1 MRCIRTCVATAAL
14 VLLGSHIQ
22 IASAADETKTKGV
35 LPGVDTM
42 AAKDVAGI
50 DPMKTDAAPEPVAEP
65 GAGWVKV
72 GDWDV
77 KISGSVTYDIG
88 TRPLS
93 PHSR

>member
-1 MRCIRTCVATAAL
+1 MRCIRTCVAAAAL
-14 VLLGSHIQ
+14 VLLGSHTE
-22 IASAADETKTKGV
+22 IASADETKTTGV
-35 LPGVDTM
+35 LPGVDAK
-42 AAKDVAGI
+42 AAKDVVGI

-77 KISGSVTYDIG
+77 KVSGSVTYDIS
-88 TRPLS
+88 TAPLS